1 MAWKEKATAGPEE
14 AMAGQEE
21 AMAGQEETMGLTRTV
36 VLLWWYPRKYL
47 REQKQIEEGG
57 GELWTLSLSALF
69 VWV

>member
-36 VLLWWYPRKYL
+36 VLLWWYPRKYV

-69 VWV
+69 V